1 MDIMI
6 YMTVF
11 DSYSNNPGTGKFF
24 FLEFLKLFLPLS
36 FLFDFLQGNHFDGL
50 TLEVWSQYNGDT
62 KE

>member
-1 MDIMI
+1 
-6 YMTVF
+6 MTVF
-11 DSYSNNPGTGKFF
+11 NIYSNNPGTGKFF
-24 FLEFLKLFLPLS
+24 LEFFNSFLPFS

>member
-11 DSYSNNPGTGKFF
+11 NIYSNNPVTGKFF
-24 FLEFLKLFLPLS
+24 LEFFNSFLPFS

>member
-11 DSYSNNPGTGKFF
+11 NIYSNNPGTGFF
-24 FLEFLKLFLPLS
+24 FFKEFFRLFLSHS
-36 FLFDFLQGNHFDGL
+36 FLFHFLQGNHFDGL